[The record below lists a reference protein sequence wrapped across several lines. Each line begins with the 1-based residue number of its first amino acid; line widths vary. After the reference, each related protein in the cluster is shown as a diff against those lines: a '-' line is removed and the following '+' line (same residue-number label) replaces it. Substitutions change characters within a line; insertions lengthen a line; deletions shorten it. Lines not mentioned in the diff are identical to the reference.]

1 MNNSANIESERGAT
15 PLETM
20 ARTLEEW
27 AAGAG
32 EDALTPFDGDGV
44 ALVRF
49 GDGLEASLAVRGEVY
64 ASAVAG
70 TLAGCADGAKV
81 CAGLLEAHFLWSD
94 LGGFTFALAPDG
106 ETVEVQ
112 DRRSAEWFGD
122 GEGFAAYLER
132 YEDAIRTVQ
141 GFLAYNKE
149 EA

>member
-1 MNNSANIESERGAT
+1 MKVDMNAERGGT

-20 ARTLEEW
+20 IRTLADW
-27 AAGAG
+27 ASSAGA
-32 EDALTPFDGDGV
+32 DALTPFDGDGV
-44 ALVRF
+44 ARVRF
-49 GDGLEASLAVRGEVY
+49 GGGLEASFAVRGEVY

-70 TLAGCADGAKV
+70 TLADCADRAKV
-81 CAGLLEAHFLWSD
+81 CAGLLESHFLWRE